1 MTFALDARTVRSQL
15 RPAGVLVMADDAQRA
30 APAQPSARIVAVL
43 RRLLEG
49 LSAPAPSCTHGGWY
63 V

>member
-1 MTFALDARTVRSQL
+1 MSIALDARAA
-15 RPAGVLVMADDAQRA
+15 RPQPRPVGLAVMADDARRA
-30 APAQPSARIVAVL
+30 APALPSARIVAVL